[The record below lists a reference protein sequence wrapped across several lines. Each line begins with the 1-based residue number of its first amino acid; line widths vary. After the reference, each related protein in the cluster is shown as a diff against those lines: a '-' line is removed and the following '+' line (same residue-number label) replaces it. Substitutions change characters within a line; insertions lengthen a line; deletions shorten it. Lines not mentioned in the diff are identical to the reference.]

1 MSGSIDTR
9 FFRIAV
15 IYAVIGMALG
25 IYMAASQDFCLRPA
39 HAHWLLLGWVSM
51 FLYGVF
57 YKLFSAAQN
66 ARAGWHWWIANI
78 GLIVMVAGIV
88 MIYTGMPE
96 RGETLAKIGAL
107 INIASMALFSYN
119 VFRGTRA

>member
-1 MSGSIDTR
+1 MSGSIDIR
-9 FFRIAV
+9 FFRVAV
-15 IYAVIGMALG
+15 LYAILGMALG
-25 IYMAASQDFCLRPA
+25 IYMAASRDFSLRPA

-57 YKLFSAAQN
+57 YKLFAAAQG
-66 ARAGWHWWIANI
+66 ALAAWHWWLANI

-88 MIYTGMPE
+88 MIYSGMPE
-96 RGETLAKIGAL
+96 RGDTLAKIGAL
-107 INIASMALFSYN
+107 INIAGMGLFAYN